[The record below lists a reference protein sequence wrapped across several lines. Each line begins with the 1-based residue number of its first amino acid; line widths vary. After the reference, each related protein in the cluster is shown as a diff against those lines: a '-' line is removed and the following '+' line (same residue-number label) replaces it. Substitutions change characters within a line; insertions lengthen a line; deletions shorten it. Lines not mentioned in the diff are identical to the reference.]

1 MWCLLRRIVLI
12 LLEFRA
18 VHGGWFGSVIPSVE
32 GWEGRPG
39 GAVELVMPM
48 MATLVPQQWALEPQW
63 AWTVR
68 REVGLCQW
76 RSVDQVVRLA
86 GKLRRVAVARLPD
99 GVPRQSGGE

>member
-39 GAVELVMPM
+39 GIGDADDGNTGAAAMGVG
-48 MATLVPQQWALEPQW
+48 ATM
-63 AWTVR
+63 
-68 REVGLCQW
+68 G
-76 RSVDQVVRLA
+76 VDGSEGGGSLS
-86 GKLRRVAVARLPD
+86 VAV
-99 GVPRQSGGE
+99 S